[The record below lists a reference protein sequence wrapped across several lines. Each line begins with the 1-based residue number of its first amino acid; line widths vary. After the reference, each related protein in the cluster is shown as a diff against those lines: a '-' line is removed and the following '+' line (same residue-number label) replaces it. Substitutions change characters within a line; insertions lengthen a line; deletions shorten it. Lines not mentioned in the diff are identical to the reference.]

1 MNHDIT
7 RHVQTLVVEQ
17 DIQIF
22 NKDELINHM
31 RTSSRYFLLFSFH
44 CMHIIQQHVELGVGQ
59 TFLTLKWQK

>member
-31 RTSSRYFLLFSFH
+31 RTSSRYFLLFCFH
-44 CMHIIQQHVELGVGQ
+44 CMHKLN
-59 TFLTLKWQK
+59 LTTKN